1 VLFYFRNISYYMEKN
16 NPKVIRAWAM
26 YDWANSA
33 YPLVITTA
41 VFPIFYNANTQG
53 NTRLIDGNEVP
64 FVNFFGFEFVN
75 TELYSYVFSL
85 SFLIVSAISPL
96 LSGIA
101 DYTGSKKRF
110 LQAFCYLGAIS
121 CASLYFFDVDHL
133 ELSMLSV
140 LFASIGF
147 WASLVFYNAFLPEI
161 ADPERHDQVSA
172 RGFSMG
178 YLGSSIL
185 LIAILAFIM
194 SADDATRGMITRISF
209 VAVGIWWIGF
219 AQYTYAYL
227 PNNTFG
233 RKITPGDRVF
243 LKGYQELRKVWNELK
258 ELKNLRSYLRSF
270 FVYSMGVQT
279 VMLMAVLFAD
289 KEIEWGGQGNTGL
302 IISVLIIQFIAIL
315 GAYLFAKMS
324 ARMGNLPVLK
334 IALVIWV
341 LICLVAYFIHQP
353 WEFYLL
359 AAVVGLVMGGI
370 QSLSRSTY
378 SKMLPETYDHA
389 SYFSFYDVLE
399 KMGIVVGT
407 LAFGMI
413 EGITSS
419 MRYSALALMSFFI
432 VGVILLI
439 FVKREKSI
447 SPA

>member
-1 VLFYFRNISYYMEKN
+1 MLFYFRNISYYMEKN